1 MIVTLNRVKVA
12 KNITFKGIDEFRSL
26 GLFDSSVCETDSGT

>member
-12 KNITFKGIDEFRSL
+12 QNITFKGIDESRTL
-26 GLFDSSVCETDSGT
+26 GLSDISGCETDSGT